1 MGSERTSTERTL
13 VLIKPDGLQRGLV
26 GAIMSRLER
35 KGLKLVGLKL
45 LHMDPALARRHYAIH
60 EGKPFFPG
68 LVAFITSSPLVAAVW
83 EGPSAVEVVRR
94 LMGETD
100 PARAAPGTIRGDWGL
115 DVGHN
120 LIHGSD
126 SLETA
131 QQEVALFFSA
141 QELLSYPREVQRWL
155 TGS

>member
-1 MGSERTSTERTL
+1 MERTL
-13 VLIKPDGLQRGLV
+13 VLIKPDALQRGLT
-26 GAIMSRLER
+26 GAILSRLEG
-35 KGLKLVGLKL
+35 KGLKLVGLKM
-45 LHMDPALARRHYAIH
+45 LHMDEALARRHYAIH

-68 LVAFITSSPLVAAVW
+68 LVAFITSSPLVAAVY
-83 EGPSAVEVVRR
+83 EGPHAVEVVRR

-100 PARAAPGTIRGDWGL
+100 PARAAPGTIRWDWGL

-131 QQEVALFFSA
+131 QQEVALFFSPS
-141 QELLSYPREVQRWL
+141 ELFSYRRDVERWL
-155 TGS
+155 IES